1 MLDPSGYELEVPK
14 ERTLRVLN
22 VADTLAPIFYKMR
35 WSLIAA
41 AHGYFITSDN
51 PLVRI
56 IGRRPHDRIDRNQGF
71 LDKRA
76 EVSFPLSP
84 KLLLLLSWDE
94 AALERG
100 IVDRKPLT
108 ELNRIRAAYC
118 ERYLYAHVRDRRL
131 EKLAAEFKDSRAG
144 IMSSPGFGPKK
155 FATVTVVRR
164 SRLKETAQ

>member
-1 MLDPSGYELEVPK
+1 M
-14 ERTLRVLN
+14 
-22 VADTLAPIFYKMR
+22 
-35 WSLIAA
+35 
-41 AHGYFITSDN
+41 
-51 PLVRI
+51 
-56 IGRRPHDRIDRNQGF
+56 
-71 LDKRA
+71 
-76 EVSFPLSP
+76 SFPLSP

-94 AALERG
+94 AALERW